1 MDFDPTACN
10 QSAIASSGDNV
21 ESPIGEGGYAKV
33 SKRGSIA
40 VKRIKW
46 LHLESAVRELI
57 FIKSC
62 SHPCIIKING
72 ISAEPDNILLTM
84 KYYPAVLTTYQVR
97 GITDVISISYGLI
110 CACEYIH
117 NMGIIHCDIKCDNIL
132 VEPGSAPKPILCDF
146 GISLRI
152 EEQQHVGAVQ
162 TVTYRAPEVNFSS
175 NSKLHDP
182 KIDIW
187 SVGAVIFRLISSTH
201 MYRYISGCED
211 STVYAA
217 KFFGINGKN
226 RKERLRKL
234 YSVRSVSVTEILL
247 RKFSADTQALIYT
260 CGLVPMLACS
270 LHPNPNH
277 RSTASTLA
285 DIMTKII
292 QKSFPEISHALNFRR
307 ACKQSPSI
315 DVRCYQQSLDELHC
329 VINVPIE
336 VIGSCSCDCLNYAE
350 LIYETFV
357 SKTGVIKLEISLAC
371 IYIAS
376 ATYCDSNAL
385 HAILT
390 VMDMEQVRK
399 YVVRVLS
406 EL

>member
-1 MDFDPTACN
+1 MDCKPNIPHNSLRVPSDDTEEYP
-10 QSAIASSGDNV
+10 V
-21 ESPIGEGGYAKV
+21 GEGGYAKV
-33 SKRGSIA
+33 SKRGTIA

-46 LHLESAVRELI
+46 IHLESAVRELI

-72 ISAEPDNILLTM
+72 ISAEPENILLTM
-84 KYYPAVLTTYQVR
+84 KYYPAVLTTYQIR

-132 VEPGSAPKPILCDF
+132 VEPGSAPKPVLCDF
-146 GISLRI
+146 GISLRV
-152 EEQQHVGAVQ
+152 EEQQHVGSVQ

-201 MYRYISGCED
+201 MYKYISGCED

-226 RKERLRKL
+226 RKERLKKL
-234 YSVRSVSVTEILL
+234 YSIRNINVTETLL

-260 CGLVPMLACS
+260 CGLVPLLACS

-307 ACKQSPSI
+307 AGRQPPSI
-315 DVRCYQQSLDELHC
+315 NVRCSRHSLDELRC

-350 LIYETFV
+350 LIYGTYA
-357 SKTGVIKLEISLAC
+357 SKTGIVKLEISLAC

-385 HAILT
+385 YAILT

-399 YVVRVLS
+399 YVVQVLS